1 MELGKP
7 IAIGNTAKIYHSHNK
22 IIKVFNDFLPDTE
35 SINEANKQQYAYT
48 CGLPVPEVFDVTQIN
63 GNQAIVMEYVAG
75 DTLGDLLFKDK
86 ERAEYYMDISVD
98 MQLDIH
104 RIIPNPEV
112 IEQMYDKLS
121 RQIKS
126 VSRLT
131 QQQKTGLLKKLDSF
145 AYESKLC
152 HGDFHLYNVMK
163 TDDNVVVIDWVDASA
178 GDVRADVC
186 RSYLLYSQ
194 VSRELAEMY
203 LRLYCKKS
211 GMGRDEVFQ
220 WAPVLAGA
228 RLSEHVA
235 TENSERLLKM
245 INDSIS

>member
-1 MELGKP
+1 MELGNP
-7 IAIGNTAKIYHSHNK
+7 IAKGNTAKIYLYDNK
-22 IIKVFNDFLPDTE
+22 IIKVFNDFLPELE
-35 SINEANKQQYAYT
+35 SVNEAKKQQYAYS
-48 CGLPVPEVFDVTQIN
+48 CGLPVPEVFDVTRIN
-63 GNQAIVMEYVAG
+63 GKQAIVMEYVAG
-75 DTLGDLLFKDK
+75 QTLGDLLVKDK
-86 ERAEYYMDISVD
+86 EHAEYYMDISVD
-98 MQLDIH
+98 MQLNVH
-104 RIIPNPEV
+104 RMMPNPEV
-112 IEQMYDKLS
+112 IGQMYVKLS
-121 RQIKS
+121 RQIES
-126 VSRLT
+126 VHQLT
-131 QQQKTGLLKKLDSF
+131 QQQKSGLLKKLDSF
-145 AYESKLC
+145 TYESRLC

-220 WAPVLAGA
+220 WAPVIAGA